1 MYVTTKEEL
10 KNFCDNIVF
19 LRKQRKLT
27 QKETAKGMGI
37 CLATL
42 RSIERGTFPPRV
54 SYKVLFYTSR
64 FFDLSLDDLFNPL
77 TEKKP

>member
-1 MYVTTKEEL
+1 MTTEEEL
-10 KNFCDNIVF
+10 KIFCDNIAF

-54 SYKVLFYTSR
+54 SYKVLFYASR
-64 FFDLSLDDLFNPL
+64 FFGLSVDDLFCPL
-77 TEKKP
+77 ATRES